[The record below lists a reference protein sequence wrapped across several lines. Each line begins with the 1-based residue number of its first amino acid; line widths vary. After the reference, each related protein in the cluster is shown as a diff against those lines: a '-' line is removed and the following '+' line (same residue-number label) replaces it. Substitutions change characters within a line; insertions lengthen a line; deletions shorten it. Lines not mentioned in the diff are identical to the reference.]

1 MKQPLVLIIAGPN
14 GAGKTTTAM
23 HLLPN
28 VLKIKHF
35 VNANM
40 IAKGLSPFDPTLAE
54 FQAGKLMVEQIETLI
69 KQRESFAVE
78 TTLASRSYISML
90 KKCREAGYLSELL
103 FIALPSPELAKSR
116 VALRVMQ
123 GGHDVPAD
131 IIERRFYLGLKNF
144 FELYTDHIDEW
155 AFVENSK
162 EGIITLAKLAQNN
175 DLFFY
180 DEERFAYYRDL
191 LKHDHRNY

>member
-35 VNANM
+35 VNADM

-90 KKCREAGYLSELL
+90 KKCRKVGYLSELL
-103 FIALPSPELAKSR
+103 FIALPNPELAKSR

-123 GGHDVPAD
+123 GGHDVPKET
-131 IIERRFYLGLKNF
+131 IERRFYRGLKNLF
-144 FELYTDHIDEW
+144 HLYMPLVDEW
-155 AFVENSK
+155 MITENIDAVPQVVAVGTK
-162 EGIITLAKLAQNN
+162 DDIDIVDA
-175 DLFFY
+175 
-180 DEERFAYYRDL
+180 ERYVFL
-191 LKHDHRNY
+191 ENMVK

>member
-35 VNANM
+35 VNADM

-69 KQRESFAVE
+69 KQRESFTVE
-78 TTLASRSYISML
+78 TILASRSYISML
-90 KKCREAGYLSELL
+90 KKCCKAGYLSELL
-103 FIALPSPELAKSR
+103 FIALPNPELAKSR
-116 VALRVMQ
+116 VALRVMR
-123 GGHDVPAD
+123 GGHDIPKET
-131 IIERRFYLGLKNF
+131 IERRFYLGLKNLF
-144 FELYTDHIDEW
+144 HLYMPLMDEW
-155 AFVENSK
+155 TMVESINIPIKQIAEKKLYNEEIKFTDRSK
-162 EGIITLAKLAQNN
+162 FEYYQKLVKSCQ
-175 DLFFY
+175 
-180 DEERFAYYRDL
+180 
-191 LKHDHRNY
+191 